1 MSQLENLSIFEV
13 IGVAGF
19 VLYVVNYF
27 LLTVNKLN
35 SAQAAYFIIN
45 WFAATCVLIGLLNSF
60 NLASAMIQIFWIGI
74 SSWGIYV
81 RFGRRAGNTTDMMVK
96 AAAT

>member
-1 MSQLENLSIFEV
+1 MAQLEHLSIFEF

-19 VLYVVNYF
+19 ILYVTNYF
-27 LLTVNKLN
+27 LLTINKLT
-35 SAQAAYFIIN
+35 SAQAGYFILN
-45 WFAATCVLIGLLNSF
+45 WLASTFVLIGLMNSF

-81 RFGRRAGNTTDMMVK
+81 RFGKNRENSTDQMLSAAG
-96 AAAT
+96 